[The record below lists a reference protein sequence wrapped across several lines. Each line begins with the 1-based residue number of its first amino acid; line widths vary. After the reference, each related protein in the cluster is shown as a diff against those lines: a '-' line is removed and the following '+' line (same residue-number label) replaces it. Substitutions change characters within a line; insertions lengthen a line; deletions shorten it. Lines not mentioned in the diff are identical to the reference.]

1 MERKQTL
8 TDKYQYWN
16 IITKVPSAETQR
28 DLSLWDQSSICRKFP
43 TVHVNSSVPS
53 LSHAQLFA
61 TPWTAA
67 CQVSLS
73 ITSSQNLLKLMFIE
87 SVMPSHPLL
96 STSNTAFNLS
106 QHQDL
111 FQWVCSMHQV
121 AKVLELQLQHLS
133 FQILFVSFRI
143 DWFDLL
149 AVQGTLK
156 SLPQHHSSKASLL
169 QHSAFFI
176 VQLSQL
182 YTTTGKTIALT
193 KWTFVSK
200 VMSLLFNMLS
210 RLVVAFLPK
219 SKCLLNSWLQSPST
233 VILET
238 SPPPPKKNSL
248 SLFLLFPHLFAMKW

>member
-1 MERKQTL
+1 MDCSMPVFPVHHQLPELAQTH
-8 TDKYQYWN
+8 
-16 IITKVPSAETQR
+16 
-28 DLSLWDQSSICRKFP
+28 
-43 TVHVNSSVPS
+43 VH
-53 LSHAQLFA
+53 
-61 TPWTAA
+61 W
-67 CQVSLS
+67 VSDA
-73 ITSSQNLLKLMFIE
+73 IQ
-87 SVMPSHPLL
+87 PSHPLL

-111 FQWVCSMHQV
+111 FQWVCSVHQV

-156 SLPQHHSSKASLL
+156 SLLQHHSSKASLL
-169 QHSAFFI
+169 QHSASFI
-176 VQLSQL
+176 VQLSHL
-182 YTTTGKTIALT
+182 YMTTGKTIALT

-200 VMSLLFNMLS
+200 VMSLFFNMLS

-219 SKCLLNSWLQSPST
+219 RKCLLNSWLQSPST
-233 VILET
+233 AILET
-238 SPPPPKKNSL
+238 SPHPKKNSL